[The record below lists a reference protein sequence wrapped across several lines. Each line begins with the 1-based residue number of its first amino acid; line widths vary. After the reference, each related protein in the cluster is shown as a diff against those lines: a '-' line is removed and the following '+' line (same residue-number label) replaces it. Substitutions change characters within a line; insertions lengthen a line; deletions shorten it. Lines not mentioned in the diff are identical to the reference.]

1 MENLLKTRFG
11 CLIYFLGV
19 NMFLLF
25 STVLRSYYEI
35 PLFLDG
41 IIIILLSQL
50 IPYWTA
56 QYMTNKIFA
65 KKNVKF
71 KAILWFLLYVSF
83 FAVIWLSVKIIYPER
98 I

>member
-65 KKNVKF
+65 KKMLSLKRYYGF
-71 KAILWFLLYVSF
+71 YYTYLSLLLSGFL
-83 FAVIWLSVKIIYPER
+83 
-98 I
+98 